1 MATDPRPF
9 GVIVN
14 SYNPNASYAQ
24 NASLTANQ
32 PAAELRSLATIQA
45 ENESFKQLIAQMKL
59 EKEKS
64 GNTQH
69 LEKQPSGMKGEYE
82 RRVEDNNVKIRE
94 LQGVVRAQEEV
105 IASYKERIE
114 EFEETVVNIM
124 KLDKDI
130 HTRLVNPQTSTT
142 LESNVKNVL
151 VALNGKAPYDRLIKM
166 IESIKV

>member
-1 MATDPRPF
+1 M
-9 GVIVN
+9 
-14 SYNPNASYAQ
+14 
-24 NASLTANQ
+24 
-32 PAAELRSLATIQA
+32 
-45 ENESFKQLIAQMKL
+45 
-59 EKEKS
+59 
-64 GNTQH
+64 
-69 LEKQPSGMKGEYE
+69 
-82 RRVEDNNVKIRE
+82 EDNNVKIRE